1 MLGGSPREIALTTA
15 HKINIFTVTINKI
28 DQNPNA
34 RSKGTLRGPL
44 QLLSAKLNASQYKK
58 RT

>member
-34 RSKGTLRGPL
+34 RSKGTLGDPQGTL
-44 QLLSAKLNASQYKK
+44 AVAKCKTECK
-58 RT
+58 PV